1 MIVREARYCS
11 SRFLSLASL
20 YRRGHCYHCRVG
32 DRPLIQ
38 FPREGGGP
46 PGWGYLLPAASKP
59 PATYTSEM
67 RAAVCQMRS
76 GEDVPANLLAA
87 QALLGEA
94 AHGGADIV
102 VLPEFFAYLGPDPRN
117 PQVAEELPGGAASAL
132 LSRTARERHM
142 WILGGSIHERDGER
156 IYNTAPL
163 FDRDGELVATY
174 RKIHLFDVDLDGQPP
189 FRESATFTP
198 GMELVTHPVEDVRIG
213 LSICY
218 DLRFPELFRGLMAL
232 GTELVLLPA
241 QFQHQTGV
249 AHWETLLRARAV
261 ENQCFVAASA
271 QWGEFGSP
279 EESRRSHGHSM
290 IVGPWGDVLV
300 QAPEEGSGVWF
311 ADLDMAELRRVRKVL
326 PALEHRRLGLI
337 C

>member
-1 MIVREARYCS
+1 
-11 SRFLSLASL
+11 
-20 YRRGHCYHCRVG
+20 
-32 DRPLIQ
+32 
-38 FPREGGGP
+38 
-46 PGWGYLLPAASKP
+46 
-59 PATYTSEM
+59 
-67 RAAVCQMRS
+67 MRS
-76 GEDVPANLLAA
+76 GEDLPSNLAA
-87 QALLGEA
+87 AQGLLEEA
-94 AHGGADIV
+94 SDGGADIA
-102 VLPEFFAYLGPDPRN
+102 VLPEFFSYLGPESRIGE
-117 PQVAEELPGGAASAL
+117 VAETLPGGSASTM
-132 LSRTARERHM
+132 LSMVASDRQM
-142 WILGGSIHERDGER
+142 WILGGSIHERDGAR

-163 FDRDGELVATY
+163 FDRSGELVATY
-174 RKIHLFDVDLDGQPP
+174 RKIHLFDVDLQGQPP

-198 GMELVTHPVEDVRIG
+198 GTELVTHPVEDLRIG

-232 GTELVLLPA
+232 GSELFVLPA

-249 AHWETLLRARAV
+249 AHWEPLLRARAI

-279 EESRRSHGHSM
+279 DEHRRSHGHSM
-290 IVGPWGDVLV
+290 IVGPWGEVLV
-300 QAPEEGSGVWF
+300 EAPQDGSGVWF